1 MDENTVTKTLAT
13 KGAAAETAPRAN
25 ARARETIVAE
35 IHALVGTK
43 YFDIG
48 DRLIELRDCCEPGEW
63 RNALKHEFAWS
74 EDTAARY
81 MASARLAF
89 RVRTVRNLKVPPT
102 IIYDLAQN
110 HADDDDLPAIIEAL
124 AKASRHKTLPKDQ
137 CHDVI
142 YITQARCKFGDLP
155 EATLKAIN
163 DLDDQPKGRLELSEP
178 WRAKAMD
185 ALKAA
190 RPETAAEADKIVG
203 DIHRAHTAASYAPI
217 GKLPDNVPADALD
230 NLDEVPDE
238 RRKYVLQKL
247 LALPSDVP
255 IAAERISEIRWYSPE
270 QPEEPDESRD
280 DGSESSDDESG
291 VDDATKDESIVPPE
305 TPETVPPQPLDP
317 DLLGGLNTI
326 LHHARRAIP
335 REVAGITGPELAE
348 INSFVEYLHRRL
360 TGDNEVKMAAD
371 RAEARTKARE
381 AADRA

>member
-1 MDENTVTKTLAT
+1 
-13 KGAAAETAPRAN
+13 
-25 ARARETIVAE
+25 
-35 IHALVGTK
+35 
-43 YFDIG
+43 
-48 DRLIELRDCCEPGEW
+48 
-63 RNALKHEFAWS
+63 
-74 EDTAARY
+74 
-81 MASARLAF
+81 
-89 RVRTVRNLKVPPT
+89 
-102 IIYDLAQN
+102 
-110 HADDDDLPAIIEAL
+110 
-124 AKASRHKTLPKDQ
+124 
-137 CHDVI
+137 
-142 YITQARCKFGDLP
+142 
-155 EATLKAIN
+155 
-163 DLDDQPKGRLELSEP
+163 
-178 WRAKAMD
+178 MD

-371 RAEARTKARE
+371 RAEARSKARE
-381 AADRA
+381 AAGPA